1 MFHAAFLSITGP
13 EVFQKKEP
21 ECRGPQERVEHR
33 KNMEQT
39 GKREPKLARRVMN
52 DVGKVPLLTCG
63 LYVSTLVPQGSNYV

>member
-21 ECRGPQERVEHR
+21 ECRGPH
-33 KNMEQT
+33 EQKKPWNKQ

-52 DVGKVPLLTCG
+52 DVGKVPLLKCG